1 MKISTKGRYGLRILI
16 DLATHD
22 PEKPRL
28 LKDIAQSQLV
38 SEKYL
43 SRLVLD
49 LRRAK
54 LIRSVRG
61 SKGGFYLARSPE
73 TITLLEILE
82 TMEGPISVVGCATSP
97 GQCNRRT
104 PCPIHRK
111 KSAFFSMHSTEAL
124 PQAYQNTRRENTPL
138 RAHLHSHVVLEMIC
152 GSISVERLVSV
163 DAKLSCGR
171 GWACGQFPTYVLRRF
186 PDTRKV

>member
-28 LKDIAQSQLV
+28 LKDIAQSQQV

-54 LIRSVRG
+54 MIRSVRG

-82 TMEGPISVVGCATSP
+82 TMEGPISVVDCVHSP
-97 GQCNRRT
+97 AKCRRHEL
-104 PCPIHRK
+104 CPSRDIWVQLNNGIREL
-111 KSAFFSMHSTEAL
+111 TRQITLEDIL
-124 PQAYQNTRRENTPL
+124 NTYQYHDAENG
-138 RAHLHSHVVLEMIC
+138 IFDYC
-152 GSISVERLVSV
+152 I
-163 DAKLSCGR
+163 
-171 GWACGQFPTYVLRRF
+171 
-186 PDTRKV
+186 

>member
-28 LKDIAQSQLV
+28 LKDIVQSQLV

-61 SKGGFYLARSPE
+61 SNGGFYLARSPE

-82 TMEGPISVVGCATSP
+82 TMEGPIRGGLCDFA
-97 GQCNRRT
+97 
-104 PCPIHRK
+104 
-111 KSAFFSMHSTEAL
+111 
-124 PQAYQNTRRENTPL
+124 REMQPPD
-138 RAHLHSHVVLEMIC
+138 AVP
-152 GSISVERLVSV
+152 
-163 DAKLSCGR
+163 DAKRLAAPERRHPGGHGKDHARRHPGLLPNAECGR
-171 GWACGQFPTYVLRRF
+171 RLPGLLYLRRRPHCSECEITSF
-186 PDTRKV
+186 SA

>member
-28 LKDIAQSQLV
+28 LKDIAQSQMV

-97 GQCNRRT
+97 GKCNRRT
-104 PCPIHRK
+104 PCPMRNVWQRLNDDIREVTGK
-111 KSAFFSMHSTEAL
+111 ITLEDILDSYRM
-124 PQAYQNTRRENTPL
+124 QNAEGGFL
-138 RAHLHSHVVLEMIC
+138 DYCI
-152 GSISVERLVSV
+152 
-163 DAKLSCGR
+163 
-171 GWACGQFPTYVLRRF
+171 
-186 PDTRKV
+186 